1 MQHQL
6 ALSSRQ
12 GCSPR
17 RSGGAT
23 LQLLATLLLLNS
35 FCSAQQSRAASEAQ
49 TVPDLPVW
57 STNPAQPNRYIAAH
71 GIRGFAGGYSEDGL
85 EFWTFP
91 LQLVDGYQVSFLLPE
106 GRSVPAINMLT
117 SVAVDPLGV
126 TRSYSAVDFRV
137 RERITTHPDHPGV
150 VVLFSVEGISDL
162 QIQVHLRPALNLMW
176 PAGIGGQETLWD

>member
-91 LQLVDGYQVSFLLPE
+91 LQLVSGYHLSFVLPQAFPVS
-106 GRSVPAINMLT
+106 AISILT
-117 SVAVDPLGV
+117 SIEVDPLGV
-126 TRSYSAVDFRV
+126 TRIYTAPAFSV
-137 RERITTHPDHPGV
+137 RERITT
-150 VVLFSVEGISDL
+150 
-162 QIQVHLRPALNLMW
+162 PA
-176 PAGIGGQETLWD
+176 